1 MASMIGNIVKNNTD
15 ITDEVIL
22 TSMLGSSKAIATAY
36 FTATMTGTTPELKT
50 MLSSA
55 LVQVMNSH
63 SILTELAV
71 KHGWERPYVSPAEQ
85 LADVYKYSITEKQ

>member
-36 FTATMTGTTPELKT
+36 FTATMTGTTPELKS

-71 KHGWERPYVSPAEQ
+71 
-85 LADVYKYSITEKQ
+85 